1 MEACGQEVE
10 QNRRFAFGKN
20 WQRFLEVLD
29 EERIAEAMK
38 SLRTMLGK
46 ENFEGKSFLDIGS
59 GSGLFSLAAMRLRA
73 KRVHSF
79 DYDPQSVACGMEL
92 KRRYFPDARNWTLE
106 EGSALDSAYLASL
119 GQFDIVY
126 SWGVLHH
133 TGDMWKA
140 LENVVQTVRPGGA
153 LFIAIYNDQGDLSRI
168 WKAVKV
174 RYLNSFAWR
183 LIITPPF
190 LAISMARGLYSDLR
204 QSKNPIS
211 RYTDYKK
218 RRGMSYWPDVI
229 DWLGGYPFEYA
240 KPEEIFDLYRRKG
253 FTLACLTTAG
263 GKRGNNQYV
272 FTRNLEVSSSFQDFG
287 ETNRQVAEE
296 IPMQRAS

>member
-1 MEACGQEVE
+1 MEACSQEVR
-10 QNRRFAFGKN
+10 QNKRFAFGKN
-20 WQRFLEVLD
+20 WQRFMEVLD

-38 SLRTMLGK
+38 SLRTMLGM

-59 GSGLFSLAAMRLRA
+59 GSGLFSLAAMRLGA
-73 KRVHSF
+73 NRVHSF

-92 KRRYFPDARNWTLE
+92 KRRYFLDARTWTLE
-106 EGSALDSAYLASL
+106 EGSALDPAYIASL

-133 TGDMWKA
+133 TGNMWQA
-140 LENVVQTVRPGGA
+140 LENVVQAVQARGM

-174 RYLNSFAWR
+174 RYLKSFAWR
-183 LIITPPF
+183 LIVTPPF

-240 KPEEIFDLYRRKG
+240 KPEQIFDFYRRKG
-253 FTLACLTTAG
+253 FTLVGLTTAG

-272 FTRNLEVSSSFQDFG
+272 FTRDLEVSSSFQDLG
-287 ETNRQVAEE
+287 VTNRQVAEE
-296 IPMQRAS
+296 IPMLRAY